1 MDDQLKLLR
10 KINRRT
16 RFTQFLAWLAL
27 FFTAV
32 GIAAGYKNWLR
43 IHDKAKLA
51 LRQIE
56 EIKQEIPN
64 LALQEKLVI
73 LEKELNDRFKENK
86 AHLDKAMNELRTIQ
100 DSTQHI
106 ADTVYIQA
114 EKLTQQQPS
123 IQIQTPTLKD
133 WSLGEVHFLLQTA
146 VQQFELKKDKE
157 SAIVSFK
164 LADNLLLERGELE
177 LLPVRKQISEDIAIV
192 NQYAVVDVSDLSQKA
207 DDLLIQLKP
216 ATKTLPTKSE
226 SIELLPSNEKAG
238 TAGNSDS
245 KTGETLVNR
254 VKKTINDAVIIR
266 KLDKPLQQDLDLD
279 SKERLYQLFSL
290 RFETLKIMLLQ
301 GDNDN
306 YHKQIERIK
315 TLLVNYYPAEKN
327 IVYLAQLKVLKQVN
341 LSPTLPDANDSLQ
354 LLEKIMTEKNI
365 MEKTDNETINPTL
378 NKTVNSEQELK

>member
-1 MDDQLKLLR
+1 MNEQLKILR

-56 EIKQEIPN
+56 EIKQEMPN
-64 LALQEKLVI
+64 FALQEKLAI
-73 LEKELNDRFKENK
+73 LEKELNDIFKENK

-106 ADTVYIQA
+106 ADSVYVQA
-114 EKLTQQQPS
+114 QTLTHQQAPVK
-123 IQIQTPTLKD
+123 IQTPTLKD
-133 WSLGEVHFLLQTA
+133 WTLGEVHFLLQTA
-146 VQQFELKKDKE
+146 VQQFELKKDKD

-164 LADNLLLERGELE
+164 LADNLLLERGELD

-192 NQYAVVDVSDLSQKA
+192 NQHEVIDVSDLSQKI
-207 DDLLIQLKP
+207 DDLLEQLKP
-216 ATKTLPTKSE
+216 VFKQEQASSE
-226 SIELLPSNEKAG
+226 SIELLPSSKE
-238 TAGNSDS
+238 SDAIDGS
-245 KTGETLVNR
+245 NTEIKDSLVNR
-254 VKKTINDAVIIR
+254 VKKTINDAVIVR
-266 KLDKPLQQDLDLD
+266 KLDKPLQEDLDLD

-290 RFETLKIMLLQ
+290 RFETLKIMILQ

-306 YHKQIERIK
+306 FHKQIKRIK
-315 TLLVNYYPAEKN
+315 SLLVNYYPAKKN
-327 IVYLAQLKVLKQVN
+327 TAYLEQLKILDQAD
-341 LSPTLPDANDSLQ
+341 LSPDLPDVNDSLE
-354 LLEKIMTEKNI
+354 LLEKIMTEKKI
-365 MEKTDNETINPTL
+365 MDKDIKKAGKQILKNGA
-378 NKTVNSEQELK
+378 ELK

>member
-1 MDDQLKLLR
+1 MDDQVKLF
-10 KINRRT
+10 KKVNRRT

-27 FFTAV
+27 FFTAI
-32 GIAAGYKNWLR
+32 GIAAGSKHWFR
-43 IHDKAKLA
+43 IDDKTKLA

-56 EIKQEIPN
+56 EIKKEIPN
-64 LALQEKLVI
+64 FALQEKLAA
-73 LEKELNDRFKENK
+73 LEKELNDNFKENK
-86 AHLDKAMNELRTIQ
+86 AHLDKAMTELRTIQ
-100 DSTQHI
+100 DSTQYI
-106 ADTVYIQA
+106 ADSIYVQA

-146 VQQFELKKDKE
+146 VQQFDLKKDKE
-157 SAIVSFK
+157 SSIISFK

-192 NQYAVVDVSDLSQKA
+192 NQYADVDVSGLSQMI
-207 DDLLIQLKP
+207 DNLLKQLKP
-216 ATKTLPTKSE
+216 ENKTLQTTSE
-226 SIELLPSNEKAG
+226 SIELLPSKKETG
-238 TAGNSDS
+238 TAESSDS
-245 KTGETLVNR
+245 KTEETLVSR

-301 GDNDN
+301 GDDDN
-306 YHKQIERIK
+306 YHSQIERIRS
-315 TLLVNYYPAEKN
+315 LLVDYYPVEKN
-327 IVYLAQLKVLKQVN
+327 TVYLEQLKILDQED
-341 LSPTLPDANDSLQ
+341 LSPDLPDVNDSLQ

-365 MEKTDNETINPTL
+365 MDKTGTPTPSNE
-378 NKTVNSEQELK
+378 SEPK

>member
-10 KINRRT
+10 RINRRS

-51 LRQIE
+51 LRQTE
-56 EIKQEIPN
+56 EIKQEMPN
-64 LALQEKLVI
+64 FALQEKLAI
-73 LEKELNDRFKENK
+73 LEKELNDNFKENK
-86 AHLDKAMNELRTIQ
+86 AHLDEAMTELRTIQ

-106 ADTVYIQA
+106 ADSVYVQA
-114 EKLTQQQPS
+114 EKLTQQQPA

-146 VQQFELKKDKE
+146 VQQFELKKDKV
-157 SAIVSFK
+157 SAIISFK

-177 LLPVRKQISEDIAIV
+177 LLPLRKQISEDIAIV
-192 NQYAVVDVSDLSQKA
+192 NQYAAVDVSDLLQKI
-207 DDLLIQLKP
+207 DDLLLKLKP
-216 ATKTLPTKSE
+216 ENLSVKTMTDE
-226 SIELLPSNEKAG
+226 NIELLSSKKKPEATNE
-238 TAGNSDS
+238 SDS
-245 KTGETLVNR
+245 EVAETLVNR

-290 RFETLKIMLLQ
+290 RFETLRIMLLQ
-301 GDNDN
+301 GDDDN

-315 TLLVNYYPAEKN
+315 SLLLNYYSEEKN
-327 IVYLAQLKVLKQVN
+327 TAYLVQLRVLGKAD
-341 LSPTLPDANDSLQ
+341 LSPKLPDANDSLE
-354 LLEKIMTEKNI
+354 LLEKIMIEKNI
-365 MEKTDNETINPTL
+365 MDKAGNPAY
-378 NKTVNSEQELK
+378 NKEGESK